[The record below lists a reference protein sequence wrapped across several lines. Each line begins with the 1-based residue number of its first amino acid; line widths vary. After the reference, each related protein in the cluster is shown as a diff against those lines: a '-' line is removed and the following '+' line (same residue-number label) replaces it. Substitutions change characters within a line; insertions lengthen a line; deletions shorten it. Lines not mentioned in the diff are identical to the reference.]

1 MQVEKPMYLR
11 GTIFLGA
18 PGSGK
23 SFLMQYRALDELRR
37 QEEARLVFVGFPV
50 SQLPVLALAQGA
62 HVASEDEGKAVIEG
76 DRMTAFFANACGE
89 SEDVAAEGRRLV
101 IETLRAALVPENRNK
116 FILALDEPFAFFRNE
131 AERDELFILLSTLLD
146 APVPSLTFFIS
157 FQTIAAIRNH
167 SGFGSTAVA
176 LFRRLH
182 EKFIFTSG
190 EQGGGA
196 GGHELAAFAGCPIVN
211 PTALRRGEAVHVY
224 HHLSELVD
232 IGLEGNGVVY
242 SRPHELK
249 PVGFLRER
257 EIRGESMAEPLAS
270 ALSAGILLVAWLAAF
285 SQFIKHLDV
294 WPARPGL
301 GVLFYV
307 LSVVAA
313 LCSPMTYHLMRSM
326 LVAAIIASTA
336 AKPGGKHLSEDLG

>member
-1 MQVEKPMYLR
+1 MQEEKPKYLR

-18 PGSGK
+18 PGTGK
-23 SFLMQYRALDELRR
+23 SFLMQHRALDELRR

-62 HVASEDEGKAVIEG
+62 HVAGEDVGKAVIEG
-76 DRMTAFFANACGE
+76 DRMTAFFANAGGE
-89 SEDVAAEGRRLV
+89 NEEVAAEGRRLV
-101 IETLRAALVPENRNK
+101 IETLRAALVAENRNK
-116 FILALDEPFAFFRNE
+116 LILALDEPFAFFRTE

-190 EQGGGA
+190 EPGGGA
-196 GGHELAAFAGCPIVN
+196 GDHELAAFAGCPIVN

-249 PVGFLRER
+249 SVGFLRAR
-257 EIRGESMAEPLAS
+257 EIRGESMAEPIAS
-270 ALSAGILLVAWLAAF
+270 ALSAGLLLAALLAAVARF
-285 SQFIKHLDV
+285 VIHLDV
-294 WPARPGL
+294 WAAFPIV
-301 GVLFYV
+301 GVIYYV

-313 LCSPMTYHLMRSM
+313 FFSPTAYRHMRSM
-326 LVAAIIASTA
+326 LIAAIIAASVSRS
-336 AKPGGKHLSEDLG
+336 GGEHLSEDLG